1 MYKSILVTGLNGAL
15 TPAALELAAAA
26 ARPAGG
32 HVDALHIH
40 LGPAELAYYS
50 TSINAESAAF
60 TGQLVESIMDADRQ
74 ICARSRAVY
83 EAACAKKDLALSDAS
98 WSEVEGDCAKA
109 AIRRAY
115 YNDLVVLGRPAG
127 ASDLTST
134 EAIGLIVGCGRP
146 VLIAPPDATSPDFSI
161 AAIAWK
167 ESACAARAVAAA
179 LPLLCAA
186 KKVYIVSACEEGK
199 DESAIRASARSLAI
213 HLERHGVE
221 AHIRILDSD
230 GRDPC
235 PAILDTAT
243 SELHAGVLV
252 MGAYGHD
259 RAREFV
265 FGGFTRRVLH
275 GAGLPVLMAH

>member
-15 TPAALELAAAA
+15 TPATLELAAAA

-40 LGPAELAYYS
+40 PGPAELAYYT
-50 TSINAESAAF
+50 TSINVESAAF
-60 TGQLVESIMDADRQ
+60 TGQLVDSIMDADRQ
-74 ICARSRAVY
+74 ICTRSRAVY
-83 EAACAKKDLALSDAS
+83 EAACAKKILPPSNAT
-98 WSEVEGDCAKA
+98 WSEVDGDCAKA

-115 YNDLVVLGRPAG
+115 YNDLVVLGRPSG
-127 ASDLTST
+127 SSDLTST

-146 VLIAPPDATSPDFSI
+146 VLVAPSDAASPDFSI

-167 ESACAARAVAAA
+167 ESASAVRAVAAA
-179 LPLLCAA
+179 LPLLRAA
-186 KKVYIVSACEEGK
+186 KNVYIVSACEEVK

-213 HLERHGVE
+213 YLERHGIE
-221 AHIRILDSD
+221 PHIRILDCA
-230 GRDPC
+230 GHDPC

-275 GAGLPVLMAH
+275 AARLPVLMAH